1 MRMRRF
7 GQVIR
12 HGGHFGK
19 PRLHLHPNHQI
30 RGDSPL
36 DSKQCFRGEEN
47 SSRQNHRVRTMIGLD
62 SNLRSHR
69 ILTMFF
75 AFIFG
80 ISAVST
86 AVVPGILHI

>member
-1 MRMRRF
+1 
-7 GQVIR
+7 
-12 HGGHFGK
+12 
-19 PRLHLHPNHQI
+19 
-30 RGDSPL
+30 
-36 DSKQCFRGEEN
+36 
-47 SSRQNHRVRTMIGLD
+47 MIGLD

-86 AVVPGILHI
+86 AVLPAVLRI

>member
-1 MRMRRF
+1 
-7 GQVIR
+7 
-12 HGGHFGK
+12 
-19 PRLHLHPNHQI
+19 
-30 RGDSPL
+30 
-36 DSKQCFRGEEN
+36 
-47 SSRQNHRVRTMIGLD
+47 MIELN

-86 AVVPGILHI
+86 AVLPGILHI